1 MRAPVKT
8 RRRDDGLTSVELLL
22 ASAMAITLLTAVATV
37 IIGVTQATRDATV
50 RAGNSRQVRGATEV
64 ITASLRVGVRPDGI
78 PAAVVTAKPSEISFY
93 SLMNRTGA
101 SPSPTQAPTL
111 VRYWWD
117 STTKCLMQSR
127 VVGTPLTTPLPSG
140 VRWDWSG
147 TPVQRCAMTTT
158 TPPAFRYFDR
168 PQLTEGGSTVADLG
182 SSSLGLNQATRA
194 TIRSVEVSLVAQD
207 PNDTSVNGST
217 VLDRVTLNNAS

>member
-1 MRAPVKT
+1 MA

-37 IIGVTQATRDATV
+37 VIGVTQATQDATV
-50 RAGNSRQVRGATEV
+50 RAGNSREVRGATEV

-93 SLMNRTGA
+93 SLMNRTGGT
-101 SPSPTQAPTL
+101 PSPTQAPTL

-117 STTKCLMQSR
+117 STSQCLMQSR
-127 VVGTPLTTPLPSG
+127 VVGAPLTTPLPSG

-147 TPVQRCAMTTT
+147 TPVQRCAMSTTT
-158 TPPAFRYFDR
+158 APTFRYFDR

-182 SSSLGLNQATRA
+182 SNPLGLDQATRA
-194 TIRSVEVSLVAQD
+194 MIRSVEVSLVAKD
-207 PNDTSVNGST
+207 PGDTSVNGST